1 MVSAQRSRGRAS
13 GMSVTCLGSNPKK
26 NAEKTHQIAGIEGR
40 GHREAKT
47 DPGMIL
53 QGLVEQ
59 QAETFGEVGGA
70 LSGEK
75 LQNGVEKVRLVVVGH
90 V

>member
-1 MVSAQRSRGRAS
+1 VDDVSGVVGQTFAIILNGEPDALITVFEADLHFS
-13 GMSVTCLGSNPKK
+13 GL
-26 NAEKTHQIAGIEGR
+26 
-40 GHREAKT
+40 REAKT